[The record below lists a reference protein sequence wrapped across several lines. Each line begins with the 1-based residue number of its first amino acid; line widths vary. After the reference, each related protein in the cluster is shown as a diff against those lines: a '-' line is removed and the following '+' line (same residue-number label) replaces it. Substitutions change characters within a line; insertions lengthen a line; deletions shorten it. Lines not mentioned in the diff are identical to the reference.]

1 MADGEIAGCGPG
13 GAGVTCCIAPIASAA
28 ARHFASFGKS
38 RNDVAVPTPPFDDPL
53 TRKITKIKVH
63 ILHSVALENFVIGRY
78 GLRLRERW
86 ICMLTKPSRPVEE
99 FVRLE
104 EYVDHRID
112 MNSRARLRRRQPQ
125 FFMKKIRNQLCRYKL

>member
-78 GLRLRERW
+78 GLRLRER
-86 ICMLTKPSRPVEE
+86 
-99 FVRLE
+99 
-104 EYVDHRID
+104 
-112 MNSRARLRRRQPQ
+112 
-125 FFMKKIRNQLCRYKL
+125 